1 MTISVPRIL
10 DFDPS
15 DTEYRAARAAGWSR
29 GDLLWERLQERG
41 NACFD
46 AGDAPGARRAWRRAY
61 WLGIALFSGAD
72 PRRATGLANLGHTA
86 RMAGHEARARRRFA
100 AALRMWGGADDFIA
114 GMTIARR
121 ARSSLFHLRMEALHW
136 DTYCDN
142 MRRRLRAMAAETA
155 GALDAL
161 ANGRPVTCRLS
172 GRWRGEKPA
181 VHDDTRKFLAAALLV
196 GGGAPAPNA
205 GAQTGESRE

>member
-29 GDLLWERLQERG
+29 SDLLWERLQERG
-41 NACFD
+41 NACFEASD
-46 AGDAPGARRAWRRAY
+46 VAGARRAWRRAY
-61 WLGIALFSGAD
+61 WLGLALFSGAD
-72 PRRATGLANLGHTA
+72 PRRATGLANLGHIA
-86 RMAGHEARARRRFA
+86 RMTGHEARARRRFA
-100 AALRMWGGADDFIA
+100 AALRLWGGADDFIA

-142 MRRRLRAMAAETA
+142 LRRRLRIFAAETA

-161 ANGRPVTCRLS
+161 AEGQPVGCRLS
-172 GRWRGEKPA
+172 SRWRGEKPA
-181 VHDDTRKFLAAALLV
+181 VFDDTRKFLAAALLV
-196 GGGAPAPNA
+196 GGGASAPGA
-205 GAQTGESRE
+205 GAHGQEHGE